1 MHLADQLS
9 RYLSPYLNDSIFK
22 GHQQATMESQ
32 TKDLTVFFSD
42 IAGFTRLSKSM
53 EPTELTTWLNIY
65 PHAMT
70 EIASKDGGTLDKFEG
85 DAVMVFF
92 GAPESRGIEQ
102 DALSCVQMA
111 QEMQAKASEMDIK
124 VRMGISSK
132 PCTDGNFGSV
142 HHRDYTIIGPVVNTV
157 ARLETNS
164 EPGRILITG
173 TTYDRVHKSIGYK
186 EREVIRVK
194 GRDRELNTYW
204 ITD

>member
-1 MHLADQLS
+1 
-9 RYLSPYLNDSIFK
+9 
-22 GHQQATMESQ
+22 
-32 TKDLTVFFSD
+32 
-42 IAGFTRLSKSM
+42 
-53 EPTELTTWLNIY
+53 
-65 PHAMT
+65 
-70 EIASKDGGTLDKFEG
+70 
-85 DAVMVFF
+85 
-92 GAPESRGIEQ
+92 
-102 DALSCVQMA
+102 MA

-124 VRMGISSK
+124 VRMGISSW

-142 HHRDYTIIGPVVNTV
+142 HHGDYTIIGPVVNTV